1 PGMALSLPNDQWRLE
16 HRQTPLGSERVAVHP
31 QTGVAVRIHPGP
43 LALIV
48 RAAVAQLYAD
58 RIQRLAQAEPS
69 VFLASEA
76 TARFLRGEF
85 EKYRGN

>member
-1 PGMALSLPNDQWRLE
+1 MALSLPNDQWRLK
-16 HRQTPLGSERVAVHP
+16 HRQTPLGNERVAVHP
-31 QTGVAVRIHPGP
+31 QTGIAVRIHPGP
-43 LALIV
+43 LPLLV

-69 VFLASEA
+69 VYLASEA

-85 EKYRGN
+85 ARHRTN